1 MLPVALVISFATSIV
16 EQLGNVKII
25 IIKKNIRIALLIK
38 NNYNIIIN
46 MLTLIK
52 SPFIEYKLT
61 ILRNKKTS
69 NSLFRQT
76 MNEISYLIAAEVLKN
91 LKYKKILI
99 QSPIAKTTGLNLADS
114 VIIVPILRAGL
125 GLIEGFVKF
134 LPDVEKGHIGLYR
147 DEQTYQPV
155 EYLCK
160 LPKVK
165 NKKIIV
171 LDPMLATGNSS
182 SAAIELIKEKGVR
195 IKDIKFVSLL
205 AAPEGVKN
213 LSKKQKGLHIF
224 TCSLDKSLNK
234 NKYIVPGLGDAGDR
248 YMGT

>member
-1 MLPVALVISFATSIV
+1 
-16 EQLGNVKII
+16 
-25 IIKKNIRIALLIK
+25 
-38 NNYNIIIN
+38 

-61 ILRNKKTS
+61 ILRNKRTS

-76 MNEISYLIAAEVLKN
+76 MNEISYLIAGEVLQQ
-91 LKYKKILI
+91 LKYKKITVQTPITKASGLI
-99 QSPIAKTTGLNLADS
+99 LSSSL
-114 VIIVPILRAGL
+114 IIVPILRAGL

-165 NKKIIV
+165 NKIILV

-182 SAAIELIKEKGVR
+182 SAAINLIKDKGVK
-195 IKDIKFVSLL
+195 IKDIKLVSLL
-205 AAPEGVKN
+205 AAPEGIKN
-213 LSKKQKGLHIF
+213 LTKKQKNLHIF
-224 TCSLDKSLNK
+224 TCSLDKSLDK
-234 NKYIVPGLGDAGDR
+234 NKFIVPGLGDAGDR

>member
-1 MLPVALVISFATSIV
+1 
-16 EQLGNVKII
+16 
-25 IIKKNIRIALLIK
+25 
-38 NNYNIIIN
+38 

-52 SPFIEYKLT
+52 SSFIEYKLT

-76 MNEISYLIAAEVLKN
+76 MNEISYLIAAEVLQHLN
-91 LKYKKILI
+91 YTKISI
-99 QSPIAKTTGLNLADS
+99 QSPVMKTTGLNLAEPI
-114 VIIVPILRAGL
+114 IIVPILRAGL
-125 GLIEGFVKF
+125 GLVEGFVKF
-134 LPDVEKGHIGLYR
+134 LPEVEKGHIGLYR

-160 LPKVK
+160 LPKTK

-182 SAAIELIKEKGVR
+182 SAAIELIKGKGVK
-195 IKDIKFVSLL
+195 IKDIILVSLL

-213 LSKKQKGLHIF
+213 LNKKQKGLHIF
-224 TCSLDKSLNK
+224 TCSLDKGLNK
-234 NKYIVPGLGDAGDR
+234 KKFIVPGLGDAGDR

>member
-1 MLPVALVISFATSIV
+1 
-16 EQLGNVKII
+16 
-25 IIKKNIRIALLIK
+25 
-38 NNYNIIIN
+38 

-76 MNEISYLIAAEVLKN
+76 MNEISYLIASDVLKH
-91 LKYKKILI
+91 LKYKKIFVQTPLV
-99 QSPIAKTTGLNLADS
+99 KTTGLVLELS
-114 VIIVPILRAGL
+114 PIIVPILRAGL
-125 GLIEGFVKF
+125 GLVEGFVKL

-160 LPKVK
+160 LPKIK
-165 NKKIIV
+165 NKTIMV

-182 SAAIELIKEKGVR
+182 SAAIDLIKAKGVA
-195 IKDIKFVSLL
+195 IKNIKLVSLL
-205 AAPEGVKN
+205 SSPEGIKN
-213 LSKKQKGLHIF
+213 LTKKQKGLHIF
-224 TCSLDKSLNK
+224 TCSLDKGLNK
-234 NKYIVPGLGDAGDR
+234 NKFIVPGLGDAGDR

>member
-1 MLPVALVISFATSIV
+1 
-16 EQLGNVKII
+16 
-25 IIKKNIRIALLIK
+25 
-38 NNYNIIIN
+38 

-69 NSLFRQT
+69 NSVFRQT
-76 MNEISYLIAAEVLKN
+76 MNEISYLIASDVLQH
-91 LKYKKILI
+91 LKYKKIFVQTPLARTAGLSL
-99 QSPIAKTTGLNLADS
+99 QSSPI
-114 VIIVPILRAGL
+114 IVSILRAGL

-165 NKKIIV
+165 NKTVIV

-182 SAAIELIKEKGVR
+182 SAAIDLIKVKGVN
-195 IKDIKFVSLL
+195 IKDIKLVSLL

-213 LSKKQKGLHIF
+213 LKKKQKGLHIF
-224 TCSLDKSLNK
+224 TCSLDKNLNK
-234 NKYIVPGLGDAGDR
+234 NKFIVPGLGDAGDR